1 MTFMS
6 NIKNTQL
13 IARRMS
19 APLYLV
25 TLALLILLGSCHKDD
40 SPAPEQARLN
50 VKVKSDSDQY
60 DAVYLEIQQLWTRT
74 STGGGKINANKR
86 LNILEVQKD
95 SIIAGGHVPHGTLQ
109 EVMLKVSATG
119 NQIVRNGSS
128 YPVETPQGQY
138 IAINIPGD
146 KLLMPNETHAL
157 MLDIDL
163 SDFIE
168 ETDNAKFAIN
178 PSITAVL
185 D

>member
-1 MTFMS
+1 MS

-13 IARRMS
+13 IARRKS
-19 APLYLV
+19 APIYLV
-25 TLALLILLGSCHKDD
+25 TLALLILLSSCHKDD

-86 LNILEVQKD
+86 LNILEVEKD
-95 SIIAGGHVPHGTLQ
+95 SIIAGGDVPHGTLQ

-168 ETDNAKFAIN
+168 ETDNGKFAIN

>member
-1 MTFMS
+1 MS
-6 NIKNTQL
+6 NTKNTQL

-19 APLYLV
+19 AVLYLMP
-25 TLALLILLGSCHKDD
+25 LALLILLCSCHKDD
-40 SPAPEQARLN
+40 SPPPEQAHLK
-50 VKVKSDSDQY
+50 VKVKSDGDQY
-60 DAVYLEIQQLWTRT
+60 EAVYLDIQQLWTRT
-74 STGGGKINANKR
+74 STGGGKIEANKR

-109 EVMLKVSATG
+109 EVMLKVSPTG

-128 YPVETPQGQY
+128 YPIGTPQGQY

-146 KLLMPNETHAL
+146 KLLIPNESHAL

-168 ETDNAKFAIN
+168 ETASGKFVLN
-178 PSITAVL
+178 PSITGVL